1 MVSGRRPR
9 SVVTSIALSSERRE
23 AHSLSMRLRPV
34 QLYLHPGARH
44 HPFCDIW
51 SQYFLSGLFCI
62 DRNQYIAKCSSIKL
76 SSYLSE
82 IPTLRRG
89 LSNIPETAY
98 SIPEVRG
105 PQLLFG
111 GPSGRLDFVH
121 RALRALRPCEPRNDV
136 VIG

>member
-98 SIPEVRG
+98 SILEVRGPSG

-111 GPSGRLDFVH
+111 GPSGWLDFVF
-121 RALRALRPCEPRNDV
+121 RALWALRPRLTHQ
-136 VIG
+136 G